1 MNTLTSNKG
10 VLLLIETM
18 FGRRAHMLTA
28 QSRYIFTLEGKE
40 MKISASDPQPV
51 RIPATARH
59 TFKADDT
66 HEGPCTVEISTQVS
80 PNAGPESIEST
91 GASAQLYVLD
101 PPPNTVATDI
111 DVQASEISTHILT
124 TAIRKK

>member
-1 MNTLTSNKG
+1 
-10 VLLLIETM
+10 
-18 FGRRAHMLTA
+18 
-28 QSRYIFTLEGKE
+28 

-51 RIPATARH
+51 RIPAKARH

-80 PNAGPESIEST
+80 PKANPETTEST
-91 GASAQLYVLD
+91 GASAQLYVFD
-101 PPPNTVATDI
+101 PSSDTVAADI
-111 DVQASEISTHILT
+111 NVQAFEISTHILT